1 MFPSFAYPRLEHLQA
16 KYVGTGHADLHRHEW
31 LNNIQRDTC
40 ATLIGHH
47 NMATYVALCEN
58 ESVGRTKYKLLTK
71 MFLPCGTP
79 PETED

>member
-47 NMATYVALCEN
+47 NMATYVALC
-58 ESVGRTKYKLLTK
+58 
-71 MFLPCGTP
+71 
-79 PETED
+79 